1 VFNETF
7 IKLIEINNRN
17 INDEVLLDFASG
29 CGLIGNSLKDRSCKI
44 MIGVDVLDEAR
55 EASIRD
61 YGKIYKDY
69 LIIDPDDN
77 VSESCLIKNSAASD
91 RVLEEL

>member
-1 VFNETF
+1 
-7 IKLIEINNRN
+7 
-17 INDEVLLDFASG
+17 
-29 CGLIGNSLKDRSCKI
+29 